1 MSKRILIALLA
12 TLFAP
17 VASAEMFWSDTSFS
31 YLQGSGHE
39 VGDDEK
45 NVFTL
50 EHASGHSWGSTFLF
64 FDRLSDRNNGL
75 QETYGEVGADFTVAT
90 MTEGGFVKNVYVAT
104 QVEFLATEG
113 GPFQNNYLFGVGV
126 SLDVPGANYFNVSY
140 YQRTNGGTD
149 DDNEQ
154 LTIVWAF
161 PIAGGLFIY
170 DGFLDSATSS
180 NTAVS
185 SLNFTSQLKWD
196 IGKTALSMKPG
207 KLWLG
212 IEYAYWNNKF
222 GIDQAFVPFDVDER
236 ATSLLLKWHM

>member
-1 MSKRILIALLA
+1 MSKKILIALLA

-17 VASAEMFWSDTSFS
+17 VASAELLWSDTSFS

-50 EHASGHSWGSTFLF
+50 EHVSGHSWGSTFLF
-64 FDRLSDRNNGL
+64 FDRLSDRNLGGK
-75 QETYGEVGADFTVAT
+75 ETYGEVGADFTVAT
-90 MTEGGFVKNVYVAT
+90 LAEGGFVKNVYVAT

-126 SLDVPGANYFNVSY
+126 SLDIPGANYFNVNY

-180 NTAVS
+180 NTAAS

-196 IGKTALSMKPG
+196 LGKSVLSMKTG
-207 KLWLG
+207 KLYLG
-212 IEYAYWNNKF
+212 FEFAYWNNKF
-222 GIDQAFVPFDVDER
+222 GIQDTPGFRTDER

>member
-12 TLFAP
+12 TLVAP
-17 VASAEMFWSDTSFS
+17 VASAELLWTDTSFS
-31 YLQGSGHE
+31 YLRGSNLE

-50 EHASGHSWGSTFLF
+50 ENASGFSWGSTFLF
-64 FDRLSDRNNGL
+64 FDRLSDRNLGG
-75 QETYGEVGADFTVAT
+75 QETYGEVGANFTVAT
-90 MTEGGFVKNVYVAT
+90 MEDGGFVRDVYIAT

-113 GPFQNNYLFGVGV
+113 LPFQNNYLAGVGV
-126 SLDVPGANYFNVSY
+126 SLNVPGANYFNVSY
-140 YQRTNGGTD
+140 YQRSNGGTD

-161 PIAGGLFIY
+161 PIAGGLFMY
-170 DGFLDSATSS
+170 DGFLDAPTSS
-180 NTAVS
+180 DTAAS
-185 SLNFTSQLKWD
+185 SLNFTSQIKWD
-196 IGKTALSMKPG
+196 LGKSVLDMKPG

-222 GIDQAFVPFDVDER
+222 GIEDSPSFTTDER